1 VLPSADNEAFERLFR
16 AHHPAVRAYARRRI
30 DPTTAEDIVAE
41 TFVVCWRRL
50 ADVPE
55 DPLPWLLG
63 VARRCLANR
72 RRADDRRSALA
83 ERAEA
88 WLPAGSERDI
98 AEAVTEREE
107 LLSAFGRLSA
117 TDREVLA
124 LVAWDGLDVAG
135 AARVLGCS
143 TTALK
148 VRLHRARRR
157 LRRQLGDAESTVRPT
172 TAREL
177 AR

>member
-1 VLPSADNEAFERLFR
+1 VSQPADDEAFERLFR
-16 AHHPAVRAYARRRI
+16 AHHGAVRAYVRRRI
-30 DPTTAEDIVAE
+30 DPASADDVVAE

-50 ADVPE
+50 SDVPD

-72 RRADDRRSALA
+72 RRADDRRGALA
-83 ERAEA
+83 ERA
-88 WLPAGSERDI
+88 AGVGVDSTRDV
-98 AEAVTEREE
+98 AEAVTERDRV
-107 LLSAFGRLSA
+107 LTAFACLSAR
-117 TDREVLA
+117 DREVLA
-124 LVAWDGLDVAG
+124 LIAWEGLDAAA
-135 AARVLGCS
+135 AARVMGCS

-157 LRRQLGDAESTVRPT
+157 LRRHLGDDDPALRPT

-177 AR
+177 A

>member
-1 VLPSADNEAFERLFR
+1 VPHPDDHDAFERLFH
-16 AHHPAVRAYARRRI
+16 AHLPAVRAYARRRI
-30 DPTTAEDIVAE
+30 DATTAEDVVAE

-50 ADVPE
+50 DDVPD

-83 ERAEA
+83 ERAGA
-88 WLPAGSERDI
+88 QLPGATSRDV
-98 AEAVTEREE
+98 AEAVGERDRM
-107 LLSAFGRLSA
+107 LRGFATLSPN
-117 TDREVLA
+117 DREVLA
-124 LVAWDGLDVAG
+124 LIAWEGLDVAG

-148 VRLHRARRR
+148 VRLHRARHR
-157 LRRQLGDAESTVRPT
+157 LGRALAEADRGVQPT

-177 AR
+177 A